1 VGCVLARE
9 TGVLVVLTDN
19 GPVRAS
25 YGARMLCAIARD
37 RSRSPETG
45 EWVTVRRWCDGP
57 VTVEDVLTRPYRS
70 PALATVL
77 PLHRNRDRAQPDGAA
92 EHPTA
97 QDPAAPHP

>member
-1 VGCVLARE
+1 VLARE

-37 RSRSPETG
+37 RSRSPEAG

-57 VTVEDVLTRPYRS
+57 VTVEDVLTRPDRS

-77 PLHRNRDRAQPDGAA
+77 PIRRNRERARPDGAA
-92 EHPTA
+92 
-97 QDPAAPHP
+97 QDSAAPHP